1 MICSKIPKD
10 ESVEMVLIGS
20 GTQDS
25 LIRLNGF
32 VKDLLG
38 ELELY
43 EEKCNIKF
51 IITNDY
57 EKTSDSKIVICS
69 AGKWPTKEE
78 KEKFV
83 KLDKSGRLILSKK
96 MLH

>member
-1 MICSKIPKD
+1 MIYSKIPKD

-43 EEKCNIKF
+43 EE
-51 IITNDY
+51 
-57 EKTSDSKIVICS
+57 
-69 AGKWPTKEE
+69 
-78 KEKFV
+78 
-83 KLDKSGRLILSKK
+83 
-96 MLH
+96 